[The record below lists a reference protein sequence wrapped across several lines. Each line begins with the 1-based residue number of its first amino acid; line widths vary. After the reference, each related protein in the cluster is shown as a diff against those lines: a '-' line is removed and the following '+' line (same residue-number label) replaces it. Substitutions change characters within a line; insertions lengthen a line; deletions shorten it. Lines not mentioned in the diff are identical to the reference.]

1 MRFGKVIAANQ
12 QDAVPSIRQEVV
24 VEIPQIPVGETA
36 DTDVE
41 QASARAEDAVR
52 VVCGT
57 DWMRFNVLCF
67 PANQDTAIVFATCTE
82 HLVFAFGELLFSRH
96 VGLVPAFVEDDL

>member
-1 MRFGKVIAANQ
+1 MYGWRMMASTVPGGMFLDKRTTNICNYRERSAVRVGKVIAANQ
-12 QDAVPSIRQEVV
+12 QDAVPPIRQEVV

-41 QASARAEDAVR
+41 QASARAENAVH

-57 DWMRFNVLCF
+57 D
-67 PANQDTAIVFATCTE
+67 
-82 HLVFAFGELLFSRH
+82 
-96 VGLVPAFVEDDL
+96 